1 MRKNRPEVEELEDQE
16 VYEVE
21 TQEAA
26 PLKKV
31 DDTRA
36 LTPEIMNLVGSLVE
50 QQVKLDPALRKI
62 SERLSLIFESEDEL
76 KLMEHKDLL
85 KLWEFTQK
93 QRLQPVETLTK
104 LLQAVASLQQ
114 ANQMAEKVA
123 KLETIVNSFEDI
135 RKKAEIHDV
144 EPIVNGNAV

>member
-1 MRKNRPEVEELEDQE
+1 MKKTRPEVEELEDQE
-16 VYEVE
+16 TYEVE
-21 TQEAA
+21 THEAA

-144 EPIVNGNAV
+144 EPIVNGNAI

>member
-135 RKKAEIHDV
+135 RKKAEIHDI
-144 EPIVNGNAV
+144 EPIVNGNAI

>member
-1 MRKNRPEVEELEDQE
+1 MKKTRPEVEELEDQE

-135 RKKAEIHDV
+135 RKKAEIHDI
-144 EPIVNGNAV
+144 EPIVNGNAI